1 MGCYADRTMTELA
14 TLIEK
19 RRIAQTRLDLPIRRS
34 KAEKEQLADDIRAL
48 DRAIDLM
55 RDKEVE

>member
-1 MGCYADRTMTELA
+1 MTELA

-34 KAEKEQLADDIRAL
+34 KAEKEQLADEIRAL

-55 RDKEVE
+55 RLKEIEDDKE